1 MNAIAMLVPYL
12 LFVLQRV
19 HLSVSLRAPLGQKL
33 LIRHFD
39 LLPFAQE
46 M

>member
-1 MNAIAMLVPYL
+1 MNAVAMLVPSL

-19 HLSVSLRAPLGQKL
+19 HLTVSLRAPLGQEQ

>member
-1 MNAIAMLVPYL
+1 MNAIAVLVRYL

-19 HLSVSLRAPLGQKL
+19 HLTVSLRAPLGQEQ

-39 LLPFAQE
+39 FLPFAQE